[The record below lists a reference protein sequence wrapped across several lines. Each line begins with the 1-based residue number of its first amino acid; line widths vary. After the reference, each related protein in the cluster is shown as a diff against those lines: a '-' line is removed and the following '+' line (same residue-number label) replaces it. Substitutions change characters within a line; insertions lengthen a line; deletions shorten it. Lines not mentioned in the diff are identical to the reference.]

1 VRFLRPA
8 LSVVLLVAMVACG
21 DGSGD
26 EPTTTLTSVGEDST
40 TTSRVRPSTTA
51 APEPS
56 LSDLTGNW
64 DNGTMVL
71 SVTDQGEYVIAS
83 SGEAGSGEVLMAGFV
98 ARDGDQFNF
107 ITATSGECPGQTGVY
122 EATITASD
130 LVLVVVDD
138 PCQLRSTGF
147 GQAFARGD

>member
-1 VRFLRPA
+1 
-8 LSVVLLVAMVACG
+8 LLVAIAACG

-26 EPTTTLTSVGEDST
+26 EPTTTVTSVVEDST
-40 TTSRVRPSTTA
+40 TTSRVAPSTTA
-51 APEPS
+51 DPEPS

-83 SGEAGSGEVLMAGFV
+83 SGGAGSGEVLMAGFV

-107 ITATSGECPGQTGVY
+107 ITAISGECPGQTGVY
-122 EATITASD
+122 EATITTSD

-138 PCQLRSTGF
+138 PCQLRSAGF
-147 GQAFARGD
+147 AQTFARGD